1 MTSVTQNLLN
11 IRQRIQQACDSCGR
25 DPAEVNLLA
34 VSKKHPADAIRV
46 AFAAGQ
52 KAFGEN
58 FVQEALGKQRQLQ
71 NLAIEWHFIGRIQSN
86 KTREIATR
94 FDWVHSIDRLKVAK
108 KLSEHRP
115 PERADL
121 NICLQ
126 LALCDESGKS
136 GVQPDRLA
144 DLASRVVALP
154 GLRPGSLSNGIS
166 SAAYKATRPAKS
178 LLASTGS
185 TASIVSKW
193 QKN

>member
-71 NLAIEWHFIGRIQSN
+71 NLAIESDVCGLINPYDLCVKYGFISPQTSDSN
-86 KTREIATR
+86 ETQY
-94 FDWVHSIDRLKVAK
+94 
-108 KLSEHRP
+108 
-115 PERADL
+115 
-121 NICLQ
+121 N
-126 LALCDESGKS
+126 
-136 GVQPDRLA
+136 QP
-144 DLASRVVALP
+144 
-154 GLRPGSLSNGIS
+154 SLS
-166 SAAYKATRPAKS
+166 KT
-178 LLASTGS
+178 
-185 TASIVSKW
+185 
-193 QKN
+193 